1 MLGID
6 DHLDREADIHCRRVC
21 TRSFVWYQ
29 MLLVIVFVWFVVVVE
44 PRRSLEPDSW
54 DERNYSTV
62 THTVSIQ
69 LHN

>member
-1 MLGID
+1 M
-6 DHLDREADIHCRRVC
+6 C